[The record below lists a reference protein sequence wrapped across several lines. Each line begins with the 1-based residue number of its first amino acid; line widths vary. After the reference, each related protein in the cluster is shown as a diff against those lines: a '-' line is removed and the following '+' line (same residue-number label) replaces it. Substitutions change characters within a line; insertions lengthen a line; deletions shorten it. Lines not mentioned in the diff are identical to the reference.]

1 MMFEGVLKRVVD
13 TAFAV
18 TNLEGKGFK
27 KREIEGFHWIGYKFF
42 PFVLNIVAFML
53 LAWILNRVNKS
64 YGFEFAV
71 IVALAMIIFR
81 MK

>member
-1 MMFEGVLKRVVD
+1 MMFEGILKRMVD
-13 TAFAV
+13 AAFKV
-18 TNLEGKGFK
+18 TDLEHKGLG
-27 KREIEGFHWIGYKFF
+27 KREVAGFHWIGYKFF
-42 PFVLNIVAFML
+42 PLVLNIVAFML
-53 LAWILNRVNKS
+53 LAWILNRINKS